1 MTLSQAE
8 KPPPTITALQSAKIL
23 KQVTIT
29 VL

>member
-23 KQVTIT
+23 KQVAVT